1 MTAKFWGVGPQE
13 WTAGLISEV
22 TTGSG
27 TVGTP
32 GSLYPM
38 SPLARVFDSSP
49 QETLRTD
56 ILQPTDLCRWAI
68 HQEDTV
74 DYYCTIPS
82 PPKEQTS
89 FDLGDQSSWT
99 EWPSSQTSRSYQTS
113 IQEAF
118 TASRFSAISPD
129 EVPINNEVVAKVLTK
144 SPEQLSLDSWVFAIM
159 TGNIDLLKKL
169 VSEGVP
175 IPDLDFAGIHPYH
188 LAASFVDGGS
198 VCCLVFCELTRS
210 LSRRYPIALK
220 NIDSNGHT
228 VLDTLM
234 ISILRSHTDCLPADV
249 STSFVHCTR
258 FPGEEKDICGRWDA
272 DSPAVRH
279 LHSSGQSRVPAR
291 WKHTFCHSSV
301 QAICHNMMAVFLPP
315 SAPDINAF
323 SGLFRRRCTS
333 CGLEMKLGPLHTLV
347 AVAFH
352 LAENGQSGETLFGAL
367 ACLVCLVALGAD
379 PAQISDLS
387 TCAMFSSPEEGNC
400 DHRSMTAVELA
411 DQVPQEVK
419 DNWRSS
425 CKLGWRCFV
434 LILRH
439 ATPSPQE
446 DSPFAKFSNRVNIC
460 WIPEYDDCGEIQ
472 NPRSETD
479 RVYLECPFDEIH
491 AGYNIAPINKDLGL
505 LWAAIQTELHTYRK
519 VTTSDPNI
527 SDHFRLAS
535 LLRWLEEEADDFDT
549 PLLTA
554 NMMQQ
559 HTPCGWFS
567 GSHSLFAVMAPDMCS
582 RHFMNMDIW
591 SRASF
596 VDEMIPY
603 ECEV

>member
-1 MTAKFWGVGPQE
+1 MDAPRAFGLPPQATFHDIPYDQRWEPLKNIIISAFLGDATSSSLTFPKLCEFMKEHHGFDASPAQYRYRLGQWGIRKNTKKDEKTAV
-13 WTAGLISEV
+13 I
-22 TTGSG
+22 
-27 TVGTP
+27 TVIGKRNRPGGKVADVEIRQGEMMRPVDSKQIKRFINDSIRHHSVPALTP
-32 GSLYPM
+32 GMISQWNLPYAAYRASFARRDDQAFPFSQNPPTPQYLRVN
-38 SPLARVFDSSP
+38 SPDTS
-49 QETLRTD
+49 TN
-56 ILQPTDLCRWAI
+56 
-68 HQEDTV
+68 TV

-291 WKHTFCHSSV
+291 WKHTFCHTDFSDGV
-301 QAICHNMMAVFLPP
+301 
-315 SAPDINAF
+315 AP
-323 SGLFRRRCTS
+323 
-333 CGLEMKLGPLHTLV
+333 V
-347 AVAFH
+347 A
-352 LAENGQSGETLFGAL
+352 
-367 ACLVCLVALGAD
+367 
-379 PAQISDLS
+379 
-387 TCAMFSSPEEGNC
+387 
-400 DHRSMTAVELA
+400 
-411 DQVPQEVK
+411 
-419 DNWRSS
+419 
-425 CKLGWRCFV
+425 
-434 LILRH
+434 
-439 ATPSPQE
+439 
-446 DSPFAKFSNRVNIC
+446 
-460 WIPEYDDCGEIQ
+460 
-472 NPRSETD
+472 
-479 RVYLECPFDEIH
+479 
-491 AGYNIAPINKDLGL
+491 
-505 LWAAIQTELHTYRK
+505 
-519 VTTSDPNI
+519 
-527 SDHFRLAS
+527 
-535 LLRWLEEEADDFDT
+535 
-549 PLLTA
+549 
-554 NMMQQ
+554 
-559 HTPCGWFS
+559 
-567 GSHSLFAVMAPDMCS
+567 GS
-582 RHFMNMDIW
+582 R
-591 SRASF
+591 
-596 VDEMIPY
+596 
-603 ECEV
+603 